1 MERNKLF
8 RFGLNN
14 TSIILFVLLFVVF
27 GIIAPRFFTGKN
39 LENILFSAS
48 YIGILAT
55 GMTFVLLAGGIDLSV
70 GSNMYLSGI
79 VAGLLINNVGAPVWL
94 AFLAAIAV
102 GAIYGLVNAFFITRL
117 KIVPFIVTLSTLI
130 AGRGL
135 GLLITRS
142 KSVDFPPFVNAL
154 STTDIIGFIPAPI
167 FVFALVVLVAHV
179 VLSRSQF
186 GRQIYALGNNDEAAQ
201 KAGINDRRLL
211 TQIYTISGVLAAI
224 AGIVSLTQIGRIQ
237 PNFGEAYEL
246 DAIAAAVLGGA
257 SLFGG
262 IGSVFPGTV
271 VGTLMIEMIDAGLV
285 FADVDIYLQPI
296 VLAAI
301 IFFAVFLDS
310 VRSREIAR
318 LERRHIMKME

>member
-1 MERNKLF
+1 MERNRLL
-8 RFGLNN
+8 RISLNN
-14 TSIILFVLLFVVF
+14 TSIILFVLLFIVF
-27 GIIAPRFFTGKN
+27 GTIAPRFFTGKN

-48 YIGILAT
+48 FIGILAT

-70 GSNMYLSGI
+70 GSTMYLSGI
-79 VAGLLINNVGAPVWL
+79 IAGLMINDVGAPIWL

-102 GAIYGLVNAFFITRL
+102 GLLLGYVNALFITRL
-117 KIVPFIVTLSTLI
+117 RIVPFIVTLSTLI
-130 AGRGL
+130 AARGI

-142 KSVDFPPFVNAL
+142 RAVDFPPEVNWL
-154 STTDIIGFIPAPI
+154 SVRAVLGLIPAPI
-167 FVFALVVLVAHV
+167 FVFGVVVLVSHL
-179 VLSRSQF
+179 VLSRTQF
-186 GRQIYALGNNDEAAQ
+186 GRQIYALGNNEEAAQ
-201 KAGINDRRLL
+201 KAGIKDRALL
-211 TQIYTISGVLAAI
+211 TKVYVISGGLAAV
-224 AGIVSLTQIGRIQ
+224 AGLVSLSQIGRVQ

-296 VLAAI
+296 VLSAI

-310 VRSREIAR
+310 VRSRQIVK

>member
-1 MERNKLF
+1 MEQNRML
-8 RFGLNN
+8 RIWLNN
-14 TSIILFVLLFVVF
+14 TSIILFVLLFIVF
-27 GIIAPRFFTGKN
+27 GLIAPRFFTGKN

-70 GSNMYLSGI
+70 GSNMYISGI
-79 VAGLLINNVGAPVWL
+79 IAGLLINNVGAPVWI
-94 AFLAAIAV
+94 AFPAAIVV
-102 GAIYGLVNAFFITRL
+102 GAVFGMVNAFFITRL

-130 AGRGL
+130 AARGL

-142 KSVDFPPFVNAL
+142 KSVDFPSHVNAL
-154 STTDIIGFIPAPI
+154 STTDIFGFVPAPI
-167 FVFALVVLVAHV
+167 FVFGVVVIVAHL
-179 VLSRSQF
+179 VLSRTQF
-186 GRQIYALGNNDEAAQ
+186 GRQVYALGNNDEAAQ
-201 KAGINDRRLL
+201 KAGINANRLSV
-211 TQIYTISGVLAAI
+211 QIYVISGVLAAV
-224 AGIVSLTQIGRIQ
+224 AGLVSLSQIGRIQ

-262 IGSVFPGTV
+262 IGSVLPGTV

-310 VRSREIAR
+310 VRSRQIAR
-318 LERRHIMKME
+318 LERRHILKVE

>member
-1 MERNKLF
+1 MERKKLF
-8 RFGLNN
+8 RFGLSN
-14 TSIILFVLLFVVF
+14 TSIILFLLLFVVF
-27 GIIAPRFFTGKN
+27 GLIAPRFFTGKN

-79 VAGLLINNVGAPVWL
+79 IAGLLINNVGAPVWL
-94 AFLAAIAV
+94 AFLVAMVV
-102 GAIYGLVNAFFITRL
+102 GAVYGLINAFFITRL

-130 AGRGL
+130 AGRGI

-142 KSVDFPPFVNAL
+142 KSVDLPPNVNAL
-154 STTDIIGFIPAPI
+154 STTDVLGFIPGPI
-167 FVFALVVLVAHV
+167 FVFALVVLVAHL
-179 VLSRSQF
+179 VLSRTQF
-186 GRQIYALGNNDEAAQ
+186 GRQVYALGNNDEAAQ

-211 TQIYTISGVLAAI
+211 TQIYVVSGVLAAV
-224 AGIVSLTQIGRIQ
+224 AGLVSLSQIGRIQ

-262 IGSVFPGTV
+262 IGSIFPGTV

-285 FADVDIYLQPI
+285 FANVDIYLQPI

-310 VRSREIAR
+310 VRSRQIAR
-318 LERRHIMKME
+318 LERRNIMKME

>member
-8 RFGLNN
+8 RLGLNN
-14 TSIILFVLLFVVF
+14 TSIILFVLLFAVF

-79 VAGLLINNVGAPVWL
+79 TAGLLINNLGAPIWL
-94 AFLAAIAV
+94 AFLAAMGV
-102 GAIYGLVNAFFITRL
+102 GAVYGFINAFFITRL
-117 KIVPFIVTLSTLI
+117 RIVPFIVTLSTLI
-130 AGRGL
+130 AGRGI

-142 KSVDFPPFVNAL
+142 KSVDLPPLVNAL
-154 STTDIIGFIPAPI
+154 STTDVIGFIPAPI
-167 FVFALVVLVAHV
+167 FVFALVVLISHL

-186 GRQIYALGNNDEAAQ
+186 GRQVYALGNNEEAAQ
-201 KAGINDRRLL
+201 KAGIDDRRLL

-224 AGIVSLTQIGRIQ
+224 AGLVSLTQIGRIQ

-262 IGSVFPGTV
+262 IGTVLPGTV

>member
-1 MERNKLF
+1 MERNRML
-8 RFGLNN
+8 RIGLNN
-14 TSIILFVLLFVVF
+14 TSIILFVLLFIIF

-39 LENILFSAS
+39 LENILFSAA

-79 VAGLLINNVGAPVWL
+79 IAGFLINNVGAPVWV
-94 AFLAAIAV
+94 AFPAAIVV
-102 GAIYGLVNAFFITRL
+102 GAFFGIVNAFFITKL

-130 AGRGL
+130 AARGL

-142 KSVDFPPFVNAL
+142 KSVDFPPHVNAL
-154 STTDIIGFIPAPI
+154 STTNIFGFIPAPI
-167 FVFALVVLVAHV
+167 FVFGLVVVVAHL
-179 VLSRSQF
+179 VLSRTQF
-186 GRQIYALGNNDEAAQ
+186 GRQIYALGNNEEAAE
-201 KAGINDRRLL
+201 KAGINAGRLSA
-211 TQIYTISGVLAAI
+211 QIYVISGALAAV
-224 AGIVSLTQIGRIQ
+224 AGLVSLSQIGRIQ
-237 PNFGEAYEL
+237 PNFGSAYEL

-262 IGSVFPGTV
+262 IGSVLPGTV

-285 FADVDIYLQPI
+285 FSDVDIYLQPI

-310 VRSREIAR
+310 VRSRQIAR
-318 LERRHIMKME
+318 LERRHIMKVE

>member
-14 TSIILFVLLFVVF
+14 TSIILFVILFVAF
-27 GIIAPRFFTGKN
+27 GIIAPRFLTGKN

-79 VAGLLINNVGAPVWL
+79 IAGLLINNVGAPVWL

-102 GAIYGLVNAFFITRL
+102 GAVYGFVNAFFITRL

-130 AGRGL
+130 AGRGI

-142 KSVDFPPFVNAL
+142 KSVDFPAHVNAL
-154 STTDIIGFIPAPI
+154 STTDIFGLIPAPI
-167 FVFALVVLVAHV
+167 FVFALVVVVSHT
-179 VLSRSQF
+179 VLSRTQF
-186 GRQIYALGNNDEAAQ
+186 GRQVYALGNNDEAAQ
-201 KAGINDRRLL
+201 KAGINDRKRL
-211 TQIYTISGVLAAI
+211 TQIYVVSGSLAAV
-224 AGIVSLTQIGRIQ
+224 AGLVSLAQIGRIQ

-262 IGSVFPGTV
+262 IGSIFPGTV

-285 FADVDIYLQPI
+285 FANVDIYLQPI

-310 VRSREIAR
+310 VRSRQIAI
-318 LERRHIMKME
+318 LERRNIMKME